1 MIFVATLLIC
11 SVLCN
16 AQIKE
21 RKSVN
26 ISLGGHWGI
35 SMHCFDAEMLA
46 EENHAVPS
54 EKFQIDSVTIK
65 IVSPKVTEELNTEDA
80 YSTVSTT
87 NFKSKE
93 LKFIVSR
100 KGYRTLEE
108 VWKVTTTTPVLDI
121 FLTKDE

>member
-1 MIFVATLLIC
+1 
-11 SVLCN
+11 
-16 AQIKE
+16 
-21 RKSVN
+21 
-26 ISLGGHWGI
+26 
-35 SMHCFDAEMLA
+35 MHCFDAEMLA

-108 VWKVTTTTPVLDI
+108 VWKVTTITPVLDI